1 MRAVVLLALC
11 AAPAAAQEAPAFDPA
26 PMVAC
31 LEAEGGRDCA
41 GRAARACMEGE
52 GGQTTLGM
60 NQCLAAERDLWDARL
75 NDAYRLGMDRV
86 TPVRAEALR
95 EMQRRWIAFRDA
107 ACNYEA
113 ARYDGGSLAGTV
125 RLQCQME
132 LTADQALRLDASLAE
147 GG

>member
-11 AAPAAAQEAPAFDPA
+11 AAPAAGQEAPAFDPA
-26 PMVAC
+26 PTVAC

-60 NQCLAAERDLWDARL
+60 NQCLASERDLWDARL
-75 NDAYRLGMDRV
+75 NDAYRSGMDRIP
-86 TPVRAEALR
+86 PVRAEALR
-95 EMQRRWIAFRDA
+95 EMQRKWIAFRDA
-107 ACNYEA
+107 TCNYEA
-113 ARYDGGSLAGTV
+113 VRHDGGSLAGTV

-147 GG
+147 VG

>member
-1 MRAVVLLALC
+1 MRTVVLLALC
-11 AAPAAAQEAPAFDPA
+11 AAPAAAQEAPSFDPA

-60 NQCLAAERDLWDARL
+60 NQCFAAERDLWDARL
-75 NDAYRLGMDRV
+75 NDAYRSGMDRF
-86 TPVRAEALR
+86 TPVGAEALR
-95 EMQRRWIAFRDA
+95 EMQRKWIAFRDA
-107 ACNYEA
+107 ACDFEA
-113 ARYDGGSLAGTV
+113 VRYDGGTLAGTV